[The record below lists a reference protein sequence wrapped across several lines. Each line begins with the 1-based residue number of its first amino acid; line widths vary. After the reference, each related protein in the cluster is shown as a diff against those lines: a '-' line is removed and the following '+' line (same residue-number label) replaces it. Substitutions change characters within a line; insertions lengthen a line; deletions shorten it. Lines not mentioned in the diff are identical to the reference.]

1 MDKKIKSILNL
12 KNCILIIL
20 GLFCIV
26 TSFYLYGQNKSK
38 VFKDEY
44 MKNIFVEEECKDN
57 NLDEESLQTTGNNV
71 ATSNKNKILVEI
83 KGEVKKPDV
92 YEVDEGSIIRDLINI
107 AGGLT
112 EKANINK
119 INRAEKLKNNQLIVI
134 PNNESVIS
142 DTITNN
148 SSNDSKDGII
158 NINSASLSELQNI
171 NGIGEV
177 KAQSIIDYREKSGGF
192 KSIEDIK
199 NVEGIGD
206 KTFEK
211 IKDKIS
217 IWINLQILS
226 TRWYILW

>member
-1 MDKKIKSILNL
+1 MNKNIKNLLNIRNL
-12 KNCILIIL
+12 ILIIL
-20 GLFCIV
+20 GVFCLI
-26 TSFYLYGQNKSK
+26 TSFYLYGRNKSK

-44 MKNIFVEEECKDN
+44 MKNIFVEEEN
-57 NLDEESLQTTGNNV
+57 IEVNLNEEDIITNGTNV
-71 ATSNKNKILVEI
+71 VAPNKNKILVEI
-83 KGEVKKPDV
+83 KGEVKNPDV
-92 YEVDEGSIIRDLINI
+92 YEVDDGSIIRDLITI

-112 EKANINK
+112 EEANIDK

-134 PNNESVIS
+134 PNSSDVNIGVIS
-142 DTITNN
+142 SQSGT
-148 SSNDSKDGII
+148 SNDGII
-158 NINSASLSELQNI
+158 NINSASISDLQKI

-177 KAQSIIDYREKSGGF
+177 KAQSIIDYREKNGGF

-217 IWINLQILS
+217 I
-226 TRWYILW
+226 

>member
-44 MKNIFVEEECKDN
+44 MKNIFVEEEGKEN
-57 NLDEESLQTTGNNV
+57 NLDEESLKTSGNNV
-71 ATSNKNKILVEI
+71 ITSNKNKILVEI

-217 IWINLQILS
+217 IWINLQIIS

>member
-1 MDKKIKSILNL
+1 MDKKLKNILNL
-12 KNCILIIL
+12 KNCILVVL

-44 MKNIFVEEECKDN
+44 MKNIFFEEEGKTN
-57 NLDEESLQTTGNNV
+57 NLDEESLQTSGNNV
-71 ATSNKNKILVEI
+71 ATPNKNKLLVEI

-119 INRAEKLKNNQLIVI
+119 INRAEKLKDNQLIVI
-134 PNNESVIS
+134 PDNESVDS
-142 DTITNN
+142 SSITNIEN
-148 SSNDSKDGII
+148 NDSEDGII
-158 NINSASLSELQNI
+158 NINSASLSDLQKI

-217 IWINLQILS
+217 I
-226 TRWYILW
+226 

>member
-44 MKNIFVEEECKDN
+44 MKNIFVEEEGKEN
-57 NLDEESLQTTGNNV
+57 NLDEESLQTSGNNV

-134 PNNESVIS
+134 PNNESVVS
-142 DTITNN
+142 ATITNN

-217 IWINLQILS
+217 I
-226 TRWYILW
+226 

>member
-44 MKNIFVEEECKDN
+44 MKNIFVEEEGKEN
-57 NLDEESLQTTGNNV
+57 NLDEESLKTSGNNV
-71 ATSNKNKILVEI
+71 ITSNKNKILVEI